1 MKFLILFL
9 AGIFSFSQSH
19 KLEIEIPN
27 VDEEG
32 IIYIAIYDNAKD
44 FDSGNN
50 SPEIM
55 ALNIIEPINIGLY
68 NKTVD
73 LKKGTYAV
81 KVLIDTNGNAD
92 IDLNFFG
99 LPKEQF
105 GFSNNVLG
113 HFGAPKFDRTL
124 EAYLPNTNFVNLNDS
139 GASLNR
145 VMPTQVPSGAIV
157 NSLSLYDAQYSSR
170 LGMLLTDNIIKGQE
184 NFEIQLE
191 PETFGK
197 VRVSVSMEN
206 ANLEVKMLAENSAA
220 ITALRSSEAILQSI
234 TEQNGLKLS
243 DYSVDMQNNAS
254 NGGKQGNNEKDNKLP
269 DSSRYGDKE
278 VTSDDIFTN
287 SETSNSLNLLA

>member
-55 ALNIIEPINIGLY
+55 ALNIIEPVNIGPY

-73 LKKGTYAV
+73 LKKGTYGV

-105 GFSNNVLG
+105 GFSNNALG
-113 HFGAPKFDRTL
+113 LFGAPKFDKASF
-124 EAYLPNTNFVNLNDS
+124 EVNNDKK
-139 GASLNR
+139 
-145 VMPTQVPSGAIV
+145 
-157 NSLSLYDAQYSSR
+157 
-170 LGMLLTDNIIKGQE
+170 II
-184 NFEIQLE
+184 I
-191 PETFGK
+191 
-197 VRVSVSMEN
+197 
-206 ANLEVKMLAENSAA
+206 NL
-220 ITALRSSEAILQSI
+220 R
-234 TEQNGLKLS
+234 
-243 DYSVDMQNNAS
+243 
-254 NGGKQGNNEKDNKLP
+254 
-269 DSSRYGDKE
+269 
-278 VTSDDIFTN
+278 
-287 SETSNSLNLLA
+287 